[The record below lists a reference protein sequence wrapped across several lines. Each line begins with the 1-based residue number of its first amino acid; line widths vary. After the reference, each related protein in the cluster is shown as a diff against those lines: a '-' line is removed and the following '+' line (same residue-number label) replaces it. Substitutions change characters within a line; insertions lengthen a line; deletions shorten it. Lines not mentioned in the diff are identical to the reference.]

1 MKNFG
6 FFDSK
11 DINKLFTKEIIQQF
25 DYLNYVIK
33 EGLRY
38 DNPSFDTF
46 GYKTYDDVEIC
57 GVPLPKNTGI

>member
-1 MKNFG
+1 MRNYG
-6 FFDSK
+6 FFDNK

-33 EGLRY
+33 EGLRC

-46 GYKTYDDVEIC
+46 GYKTYDDVEI
-57 GVPLPKNTGI
+57 